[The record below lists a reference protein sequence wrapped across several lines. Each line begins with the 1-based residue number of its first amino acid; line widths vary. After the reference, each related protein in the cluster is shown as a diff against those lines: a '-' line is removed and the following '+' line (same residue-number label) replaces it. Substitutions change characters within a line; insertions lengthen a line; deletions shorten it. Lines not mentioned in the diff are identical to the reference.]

1 MSVSVLQTVRDLFA
15 PADEQLMWRV
25 QAQDDA
31 AAFGTL
37 VGRWQAPI
45 QRLCTRLTGDEHRA
59 EDLTQEV
66 FARLFAHRKSYQAD
80 RKFATY
86 LWRIALNHCY
96 RDLGRARHRFERPL
110 PPAGHGERPVTE
122 LLADHQPAPD
132 EALADAETAATVRRA
147 LAALPEHL
155 RTILV
160 LRHYEN
166 LKFREIAD
174 VLEIPEGT
182 VKTRM
187 TEALRQLAGR
197 LGRALECQAGPST
210 RPRLQSN
217 ECLVL

>member
-1 MSVSVLQTVRDLFA
+1 M
-15 PADEQLMWRV
+15 
-25 QAQDDA
+25 
-31 AAFGTL
+31 
-37 VGRWQAPI
+37 
-45 QRLCTRLTGDEHRA
+45 
-59 EDLTQEV
+59 
-66 FARLFAHRKSYQAD
+66 FAHRKSFQPD

-96 RDLGRARHRFERPL
+96 RELGRARHRFERPL
-110 PPAGHGERPVTE
+110 PPAGDGDRPVTE

-132 EALADAETAATVRRA
+132 EALADAETAALVRRA
-147 LAALPEHL
+147 LATLPEHL

-166 LKFREIAD
+166 LKFREIAE

-197 LGRALECQAGPST
+197 LGRALERPAGSPPKPRIQA
-210 RPRLQSN
+210 Q